1 MVNNE
6 DAYRRWHLVPVSYM
20 DFYWILSSGVFIIAS
35 LLSTCAHTYSLT
47 PTHTMSL
54 SAYWFICLSL
64 SICLY
69 TPISW
74 MLLTLARNHGTDATS
89 NEQLQLKL
97 TLQEETPCWRPS
109 WSALLMGYFPFKKT
123 VFCSAKKVCL
133 HLLQLTTCTYETAM
147 NISPT
152 FSLFC
157 FYFMMLYTV
166 ASLFS
171 LDIPFLVCIVL
182 SHSNKKQISF
192 IMRRWE

>member
-1 MVNNE
+1 MRMLTGDDIWYQYLIWTFIGFCHQE
-6 DAYRRWHLVPVSYM
+6 
-20 DFYWILSSGVFIIAS
+20 SSV
-35 LLSTCAHTYSLT
+35 LLHCYQHVH
-47 PTHTMSL
+47 THTLLHPRTQRVYLLIDL
-54 SAYWFICLSL
+54 SVYLSL
-64 SICLY
+64 SLPICLY

-74 MLLTLARNHGTDATS
+74 MLLTLARNHGTDVTS

-109 WSALLMGYFPFKKT
+109 WSALLRGYFPFKKT